1 MSAFLQNTLIVG
13 GLVLVGL
20 AGYYLYVQNATLEV
34 QDDPLSMQIQLET
47 ADFLRKLNELK
58 AIELNG
64 DIFAD
69 PRFSTLIN
77 FSVPVLPEP
86 FGTTDPFYSQN

>member
-20 AGYYLYVQNATLEV
+20 AGYYLYVQNATFEV

>member
-13 GLVLVGL
+13 GLILVGL
-20 AGYYLYVQNATLEV
+20 AGYYLYVQNATIEV

-47 ADFLRKLNELK
+47 AEFLRKLNELK

-64 DIFAD
+64 DLFND
-69 PRFSTLIN
+69 PRFASLVN
-77 FSVPVLPEP
+77 FTVPVLPEP
-86 FGTTDPFYSQN
+86 FGTTNPFNSQN